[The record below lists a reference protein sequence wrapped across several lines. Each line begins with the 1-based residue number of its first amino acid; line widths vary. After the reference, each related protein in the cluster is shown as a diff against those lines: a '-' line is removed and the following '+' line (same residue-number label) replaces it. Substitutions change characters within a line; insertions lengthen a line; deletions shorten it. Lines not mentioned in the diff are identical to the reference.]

1 MPVYSPFGNPDT
13 ASQQFTDTPD
23 RETDMT
29 TDRTLNVLRID
40 ASARYEGASS
50 RALTD
55 AAIEALR
62 TRYEDIRVV
71 ERDLGRGV
79 PFVDEAWV
87 GATFTPEAE
96 RTPAQHTALAGSD
109 ALVAELEGADLVI
122 IGTPMYNF
130 GVPAVLKAWMDQV
143 ARAGRTF
150 RYAETG
156 PEGLL
161 VGKRAWVAVTSG
173 GVPLNAPVDFATP
186 HLVQFLNF
194 LGIAD
199 VETIDG
205 SRQNF
210 EAEAV
215 MDAARARIAELAL
228 TGDNLDAE
236 AFARAS

>member
-1 MPVYSPFGNPDT
+1 
-13 ASQQFTDTPD
+13 
-23 RETDMT
+23 MT
-29 TDRTLNVLRID
+29 TDRTFNVLRID
-40 ASARYEGASS
+40 ASARYEGSSS

-62 TRYEDIRVV
+62 TRYSDIRVV
-71 ERDLGRGV
+71 DRDLGRGL

-87 GATFTPEAE
+87 GATFTPVTE

-109 ALVAELEGADLVI
+109 TLVAELEAADLVI

-150 RYAETG
+150 RYTESG

-161 VGKRAWVAVTSG
+161 KGKRAWVAVTSG

-186 HLVQFLNF
+186 HLVQFLGF
-194 LGIAD
+194 LGIND
-199 VETIDG
+199 IEVIDG
-205 SRQNF
+205 GGQN
-210 EAEAV
+210 ADAAAV
-215 MDAARARIAELAL
+215 MDGARARIAELAL
-228 TGDNLDAE
+228 TGDALDAE